1 MKCSIENKIYQ
12 DVNLTNPRISCTL
25 SGVRIEWSEDKFL
38 KGKCVSPNQAM
49 ILKQASDDKSFAHAA
64 GELLLYADK
73 KNKISSL
80 CLDRFYLLAK
90 FSGTIF

>member
-1 MKCSIENKIYQ
+1 
-12 DVNLTNPRISCTL
+12 
-25 SGVRIEWSEDKFL
+25 
-38 KGKCVSPNQAM
+38 M